1 MTIAGCRVDDR
12 RRRSPVSRA
21 VVLGAGE
28 LGAGRLLR
36 EARGAVTVL
45 ARSGRPG
52 GEEGGELL
60 ALVELTEGLRDEVGT
75 DPVVL
80 EDRCLVLAGGLE
92 LLLTELL
99 PLLETLEPVV
109 LAPGQAQL
117 VVPVPA
123 GVGAPH
129 DQPHHD
135 PQHDDGQD
143 SP

>member
-52 GEEGGELL
+52 GEEGGEG
-60 ALVELTEGLRDEVGT
+60 VEVIKNEPYEGD
-75 DPVVL
+75 
-80 EDRCLVLAGGLE
+80 GLDWE
-92 LLLTELL
+92 
-99 PLLETLEPVV
+99 
-109 LAPGQAQL
+109 
-117 VVPVPA
+117 
-123 GVGAPH
+123 
-129 DQPHHD
+129 
-135 PQHDDGQD
+135 
-143 SP
+143 